1 MLSTCRVRVPAGCP
15 LHAPEAPEAQGSR
28 PRGSARVD
36 TCARAYQRKGTCR
49 PREPRSPAARGAGEC
64 TRCARP
70 IPIVPGHRRRR
81 GGLECAQGRPA
92 RAARGREPVD
102 GQPASACVGEQPV
115 RRHWG
120 QPRPPALLRPASA
133 RASAGRPPASAGR
146 GGSRL
151 MMVPCPGRSAGVLPG
166 WLDPA
171 GYLDRL
177 SALRDLALG
186 DLAQNQWRGQLA
198 GPATSPSRAHQVH
211 AEEVH
216 DGQARHGGQAGRQA
230 RRTPM
235 APLCIAGSHL

>member
-1 MLSTCRVRVPAGCP
+1 VLSTCRVRVPAGCP

-81 GGLECAQGRPA
+81 GGLECAQGRPP

-102 GQPASACVGEQPV
+102 GQPARACVGEQPV

-146 GGSRL
+146 GGGRL
-151 MMVPCPGRSAGVLPG
+151 MMTPCPGRSAGVLPG

-186 DLAQNQWRGQLA
+186 DLAKKKPAEGSPGWPGHVALA
-198 GPATSPSRAHQVH
+198 CPPGSR
-211 AEEVH
+211 
-216 DGQARHGGQAGRQA
+216 
-230 RRTPM
+230 
-235 APLCIAGSHL
+235 